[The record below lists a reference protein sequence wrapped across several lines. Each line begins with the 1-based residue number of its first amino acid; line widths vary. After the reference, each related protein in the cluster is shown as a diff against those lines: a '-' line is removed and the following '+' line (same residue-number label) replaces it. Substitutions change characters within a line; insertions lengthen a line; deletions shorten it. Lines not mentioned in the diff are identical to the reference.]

1 MGGCLSSPYA
11 AKAGAGAP
19 DGGAVPNSRFE
30 QAKATRRPSEKRR
43 NRLESQLIEAVKDH
57 CANPTVKLKTMNS
70 ILMKVRTY
78 ARLAA
83 LVLRLL
89 KGTADGTG
97 GTRMQPARAEGPGA
111 SPQERGGGW
120 SPAARPAAAAAWAA
134 PGRWAREAAG
144 ARAHSSASC
153 CTSSSAPRAPC
164 RRAGRCGGWWGGLQ
178 HVGGSGG
185 SLTCQGGGEGTAGGA
200 WHGQHGAAR
209 RSLPAKAWG
218 QGVCSCV
225 TLRAGG

>member
-83 LVLRLL
+83 LALRLL

-111 SPQERGGGW
+111 SPQERGGGC

-134 PGRWAREAAG
+134 PGWWAREGRLAHEPIRAPPAAPPLRRHERRAAARGDAGGGGVDCSTWAG
-144 ARAHSSASC
+144 A
-153 CTSSSAPRAPC
+153 
-164 RRAGRCGGWWGGLQ
+164 GG
-178 HVGGSGG
+178 
-185 SLTCQGGGEGTAGGA
+185 
-200 WHGQHGAAR
+200 
-209 RSLPAKAWG
+209 P
-218 QGVCSCV
+218 
-225 TLRAGG
+225 

>member
-97 GTRMQPARAEGPGA
+97 GTGGTGCSQ
-111 SPQERGGGW
+111 RGQRGQ
-120 SPAARPAAAAAWAA
+120 
-134 PGRWAREAAG
+134 GRRRRREAAG
-144 ARAHSSASC
+144 GAQ
-153 CTSSSAPRAPC
+153 
-164 RRAGRCGGWWGGLQ
+164 RRGRRRRRRGLRR
-178 HVGGSGG
+178 
-185 SLTCQGGGEGTAGGA
+185 GGGRAKAGWRTSPFERLLLHLLFGA
-200 WHGQHGAAR
+200 TSAVPPRGAMRGVVGWIAAR
-209 RSLPAKAWG
+209 GRERGVPDVPRGRRGHSGRSVAYRRGSTARHAARCLQRRGAKGCA
-218 QGVCSCV
+218 
-225 TLRAGG
+225 AA

>member
-83 LVLRLL
+83 LALRLL

-120 SPAARPAAAAAWAA
+120 SPAARPAAAAAWPA
-134 PGRWAREAAG
+134 PGRWAREAGWRTSPFERLLLHLLFG
-144 ARAHSSASC
+144 ATSAVP
-153 CTSSSAPRAPC
+153 PRGAM
-164 RRAGRCGGWWGGLQ
+164 RGVEGWI
-178 HVGGSGG
+178 
-185 SLTCQGGGEGTAGGA
+185 
-200 WHGQHGAAR
+200 AAR
-209 RSLPAKAWG
+209 GRERGVPDVPRGRRGHSGRSVAYRRGSTARHAARCLQRRGAKGCA
-218 QGVCSCV
+218 
-225 TLRAGG
+225 AA